1 MQSESIGGNQ
11 RQSRCT
17 QSPSEAVSLPIT
29 STHLHDGV
37 GQVHVGHS
45 ARKGSRGVTVSDVGN
60 ELEPELS
67 RVERSME
74 GRAHLMREAI
84 MCNHVQSCAIMCN
97 HVQSEAPRAQHARSM
112 EGRAHRYLL
121 HRAFDHEARLEDL
134 REQPRQHPA
143 PRAGCREEEAVG
155 RCMQAG

>member
-1 MQSESIGGNQ
+1 MQSDSIGGNQ

-60 ELEPELS
+60 ELEPKLS

-84 MCNHVQSCAIMCN
+84 MCNQVQSGAIMCN

>member
-1 MQSESIGGNQ
+1 MQSDSIGGNQ

-84 MCNHVQSCAIMCN
+84 MCNHVQSCAVMCN
-97 HVQSEAPRAQHARSM
+97 HVQSCAIMCNQVQSCAIRCNQVQSGAIRCNHVQSCAIRGASSSARSLD
-112 EGRAHRYLL
+112 GGPSPPVLASSR
-121 HRAFDHEARLEDL
+121 
-134 REQPRQHPA
+134 
-143 PRAGCREEEAVG
+143 V
-155 RCMQAG
+155 